1 MFTPVLPPIEE
12 STWDKRVVGI
22 LINFK
27 PRLKRL
33 AAKPLISP
41 VIPPPIEIK
50 QSSLEKFLLS
60 KISKILLTL
69 LRSLLISLALKKWI

>member
-1 MFTPVLPPIEE
+1 MVFIPVFPPIEE
-12 STWDKRVVGI
+12 STWDKRVVGTF
-22 LINFK
+22 INFN
-27 PRLKRL
+27 PLLKRL

-60 KISKILLTL
+60 KIFKIFQHYFG
-69 LRSLLISLALKKWI
+69 SY

>member
-1 MFTPVLPPIEE
+1 MDE
-12 STWDKRVVGI
+12 STCDKSVVGT

-27 PRLKRL
+27 PLLNRL

-50 QSSLEKFLLS
+50 QSSLEKFFF
-60 KISKILLTL
+60 KRISKILLTL
-69 LRSLLISLALKKWI
+69 F

>member
-1 MFTPVLPPIEE
+1 MFTPVLPPIDE
-12 STWDKRVVGI
+12 STCDKRVVGI

-27 PRLKRL
+27 PLLNRL

-50 QSSLEKFLLS
+50 QSSLEKFF
-60 KISKILLTL
+60 
-69 LRSLLISLALKKWI
+69 LKEYLKFY